1 MTLYLITPTE
11 VVIYRTHIFNHTNKL
26 VLPAQSTRVRL
37 GHQAGRILL
46 SETRSSSDREENRN
60 SRRVYL
66 SSYLLTALTSPFDR
80 TMGVQSKEAVPPW
93 GLAVAGATG
102 AVLANALVYPL
113 DMYEA
118 LFLAK
123 GVQAANLLAVSKR
136 VCKSK

>member
-1 MTLYLITPTE
+1 
-11 VVIYRTHIFNHTNKL
+11 
-26 VLPAQSTRVRL
+26 
-37 GHQAGRILL
+37 
-46 SETRSSSDREENRN
+46 
-60 SRRVYL
+60 
-66 SSYLLTALTSPFDR
+66 
-80 TMGVQSKEAVPPW
+80 MGVQSKEAVPPW